1 MTGEG
6 TKTRSAFKTEWAS
19 QQKAVS
25 TMKAA
30 HGAGGTRCPPVPT
43 RVFVLENVGP
53 SGTSRDESP
62 RSGYGTVREAW

>member
-1 MTGEG
+1 
-6 TKTRSAFKTEWAS
+6 
-19 QQKAVS
+19 
-25 TMKAA
+25 MKAAHGA

-62 RSGYGTVREAW
+62 RSAYGAVREAW